1 MRLGFPVA
9 ELPILD
15 LTLQMSCVPRF
26 VADVPLLEKTRDDAQ
41 KNQQEKVAAALEY
54 MKTNGNEKFNP
65 IFFCAANDRNKVVWK
80 TKKAYNEDYREEFG
94 MGPIDKPE
102 EAIKFLSS
110 NPKFEYILTHKFGI
124 KVPMKE
130 SPTAKKRGD
139 YELIPALGI
148 NDVEFQQLMAEYR
161 ELRVI
166 WEGRIASKSN
176 IEYTRAVTLLRLA
189 EIFDG
194 HIILPIKYSAAHTDR
209 FGGGDGV
216 NPQNFTR
223 GGNHRKALK
232 AQDGM
237 TVHVRDSSN
246 IELRMSAAF
255 CEHYEKIDLFRNGG
269 DPYITMAD
277 KIFGYMC
284 NKKDHPTE
292 RGVGKATELG
302 CVAKGTLVITNNGP
316 KAVEAVNQT
325 DMVWNGKRFVA
336 HGGVIDKGIKSVTEF
351 GLTPNHLVW
360 LNEYPKQSGTISK
373 IDFNTHAGYEGKTL
387 RDVADYFKCCTAGQQ
402 EQMAA
407 NAVFWMQDA
416 QMEIELPTN
425 WLPEM
430 PLFAAECAERIGA
443 LFQRNTRRYSAALH
457 EQLRL
462 PLGTLRRAWDSIEV
476 QLRNGVCSVHVHDM
490 PVHTGGDKRKETAS
504 RPNQQRWELRAGKLT
519 ACIEQ
524 REQSEQFTRY
534 VLVAQWREDSARE
547 CVSCDTHTG
556 TVDKAGRIDTTP
568 IGDKRWNDATGNRR
582 LLLWPSDLSQKQ
594 TYDIAD
600 CEHGN
605 RFALHN
611 GVVIANC
618 GYGMGRDRFRD
629 YLNAGPLGMPPTF
642 LEDIPA
648 LAGEVNPYL
657 TVVNAYRE
665 QNWPITA
672 MWRQLE
678 TVLMDMTYKG
688 TDTTLGPLKIGFET
702 MTGPNG
708 LKLQY
713 PQLGY
718 RNKQWSYLS
727 ADGWTN
733 LFGGKVLE
741 NIIQFLSRIG
751 ICEQMVLVAAMAEYL
766 GGRCVLQVHDE
777 IVTLIWNS
785 VIDKFDDFVNEV
797 MHQPLSW
804 MPLCPLASEADIG
817 PTYS

>member
-1 MRLGFPVA
+1 
-9 ELPILD
+9 
-15 LTLQMSCVPRF
+15 
-26 VADVPLLEKTRDDAQ
+26 
-41 KNQQEKVAAALEY
+41 
-54 MKTNGNEKFNP
+54 
-65 IFFCAANDRNKVVWK
+65 
-80 TKKAYNEDYREEFG
+80 
-94 MGPIDKPE
+94 
-102 EAIKFLSS
+102 
-110 NPKFEYILTHKFGI
+110 
-124 KVPMKE
+124 
-130 SPTAKKRGD
+130 
-139 YELIPALGI
+139 
-148 NDVEFQQLMAEYR
+148 
-161 ELRVI
+161 
-166 WEGRIASKSN
+166 
-176 IEYTRAVTLLRLA
+176 
-189 EIFDG
+189 
-194 HIILPIKYSAAHTDR
+194 
-209 FGGGDGV
+209 
-216 NPQNFTR
+216 
-223 GGNHRKALK
+223 
-232 AQDGM
+232 
-237 TVHVRDSSN
+237 
-246 IELRMSAAF
+246 MSAAF
-255 CEHYEKIDLFRNGG
+255 CEHYEKIDLFRKGG

-302 CVAKGTLVITNNGP
+302 
-316 KAVEAVNQT
+316 
-325 DMVWNGKRFVA
+325 
-336 HGGVIDKGIKSVTEF
+336 
-351 GLTPNHLVW
+351 
-360 LNEYPKQSGTISK
+360 
-373 IDFNTHAGYEGKTL
+373 
-387 RDVADYFKCCTAGQQ
+387 
-402 EQMAA
+402 
-407 NAVFWMQDA
+407 
-416 QMEIELPTN
+416 
-425 WLPEM
+425 
-430 PLFAAECAERIGA
+430 
-443 LFQRNTRRYSAALH
+443 
-457 EQLRL
+457 
-462 PLGTLRRAWDSIEV
+462 
-476 QLRNGVCSVHVHDM
+476 
-490 PVHTGGDKRKETAS
+490 
-504 RPNQQRWELRAGKLT
+504 
-519 ACIEQ
+519 
-524 REQSEQFTRY
+524 
-534 VLVAQWREDSARE
+534 
-547 CVSCDTHTG
+547 
-556 TVDKAGRIDTTP
+556 
-568 IGDKRWNDATGNRR
+568 
-582 LLLWPSDLSQKQ
+582 
-594 TYDIAD
+594 
-600 CEHGN
+600 
-605 RFALHN
+605 
-611 GVVIANC
+611 C